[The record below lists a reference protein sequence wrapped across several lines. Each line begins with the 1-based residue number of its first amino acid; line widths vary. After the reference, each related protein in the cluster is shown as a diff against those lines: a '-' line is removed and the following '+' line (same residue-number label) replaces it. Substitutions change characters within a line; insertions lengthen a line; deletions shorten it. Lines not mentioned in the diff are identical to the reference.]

1 MVEGRELET
10 TVVYIECDVCVM
22 FLWFH
27 QRAVGRQ
34 LYEIIWVH
42 FKWMIPY
49 RRTPVCLTDRTTV
62 NLKQTL
68 ISLSKQT
75 V

>member
-10 TVVYIECDVCVM
+10 IVVYIECDVCVM
-22 FLWFH
+22 FLWFY
-27 QRAVGRQ
+27 QRAVGPQ